1 MAFGDFIVELFT
13 GFGTLGLLLALFFIF
28 LIDGMI
34 FPMLPEVFVV
44 LFYIG
49 GMEMANPPDPVY
61 WGGLLIIIA
70 TVGATCGNAL
80 LYGIVKLIGLPK
92 FLTRWMKRYTEILFV
107 SDERL
112 ILVNRIAPVLP
123 FVGAFIA
130 TLGWNVK
137 KSLAYVAIGGF
148 LKYCVIVVLAG
159 TFVVLFETGTARLAS
174 LILVIS
180 VIIVSLVASRIQRRR
195 LEARAKRE
203 GQAGKETGPDELVD
217 N

>member
-1 MAFGDFIVELFT
+1 MAFGDFIVELFQ
-13 GFGTLGLLLALFFIF
+13 GFGTLGLLLALFFVF

-34 FPMLPEVFVV
+34 FPMLPELFVV
-44 LFYIG
+44 IFYLG

-61 WGGLLIIIA
+61 WGALLIIIA

-80 LYGIVKLIGLPK
+80 LYLIVKKVGLPK
-92 FLTRWMKRYTEILFV
+92 FLTKRMKQYASILFV

-130 TLGWNVK
+130 TLGWDVRR
-137 KSLAYVAIGGF
+137 SLAYVAIGGF
-148 LKYCVIVVLAG
+148 LKYCVIVALAG

-174 LILVIS
+174 LILVIT
-180 VIIVSLVASRIQRRR
+180 VIVVSLIASRIQKRR
-195 LEARAKRE
+195 LEDRAKKER
-203 GQAGKETGPDELVD
+203 QAERPPDPERPLE
-217 N
+217 

>member
-1 MAFGDFIVELFT
+1 MLIV
-13 GFGTLGLLLALFFIF
+13 
-28 LIDGMI
+28 
-34 FPMLPEVFVV
+34 
-44 LFYIG
+44 
-49 GMEMANPPDPVY
+49 
-61 WGGLLIIIA
+61 IA

-80 LYGIVKLIGLPK
+80 LYLIVKKIGLPK
-92 FLTRWMKRYTEILFV
+92 FLTKRMKQYANILFV

-130 TLGWNVK
+130 TLGWNIK

-148 LKYCVIVVLAG
+148 LKYCVIVALAG
-159 TFVVLFETGTARLAS
+159 TFVHLFETGTARLAS

-180 VIIVSLVASRIQRRR
+180 VIVVSLIASRIQKKR

-203 GQAGKETGPDELVD
+203 APPEKGTRPDGPVDE
-217 N
+217 